1 MRRLAASLGACAMR
15 DELATVLRLV
25 SEGKLSPEEAA
36 PIIEAFSRVPGAPRS
51 GIGPDRRPE
60 PGVELPRIREGG
72 TVREARQLRIRVT
85 ERGRQVVNLRIPMA
99 FANTALRMVPGL
111 SSEQSDQIRAA
122 IAGGSSGPI
131 LDVEDEDGD
140 GVVISME

>member
-1 MRRLAASLGACAMR
+1 MR

-25 SEGKLSPEEAA
+25 SEGALSPEEAA
-36 PIIEAFSRVPGAPRS
+36 PIIEALSRPAVGAHSNPP
-51 GIGPDRRPE
+51 PDREAQR
-60 PGVELPRIREGG
+60 GYELETRAEAPVQRD
-72 TVREARQLRIRVT
+72 ARQLRIRVT

-99 FANTALRMVPGL
+99 FADTALRVVPGI
-111 SSEQSDQIRAA
+111 SAEQSDRIRAA
-122 IAGGSSGPI
+122 IAGGTLGPI

>member
-1 MRRLAASLGACAMR
+1 MR

-36 PIIEAFSRVPGAPRS
+36 PIIEALSRAPGPARS
-51 GIGPDRRPE
+51 SIGPDRPE
-60 PGVELPRIREGG
+60 PGVELSPIREGG